1 MKKRCVAIVLSAGQ
15 GKRMGTSIQK
25 QYIELCGKPIICYC
39 LEAFEKSEIIDDVI
53 MVAGAGQEDYVT
65 EEIVNKYHFGKV
77 RAVVSGGK
85 ERYDSV
91 WNGLKAVRD
100 GMAGEEAKEGYVYI
114 HDGARP
120 FVDEEIIKR
129 AYTCVEENRACV
141 AGMPSKDTVKIV
153 DENQFAVTTP
163 ARKYVWNVQTPQ
175 VFETALI
182 TQAYEKLMQHDRE
195 NVTDDAM
202 VVEQEMQIPVKKNG
216 ETVLSGKNAFKL
228 YDTYGFPIDLTSEIL
243 EEKGLTYDEKGFEEA
258 QKEQRAKSEGTFGT
272 HNYSG
277 KDASVYDELD
287 AELSS
292 EFVGYD
298 QLEVE
303 SDVTAMTSE
312 TEVVD
317 ALTDGDKGTII
328 VAKTPFYA
336 TMGGQEADKGIICT
350 EDGEFVVEDVVK
362 LAGGK
367 FGHVGQVTKG
377 MIKVGDKVTLK
388 VDKENRALAE
398 NNHSATH
405 LLQKALRMVLGNHV
419 EQAGS
424 LNNAQRLRFDFT
436 HFSAMTAEELQKV
449 EDIVNEKIRENLPV
463 VIKNMPI
470 EEAKKT
476 GAAALFG
483 EKYGDIVRVVSMG
496 DFSIEFCGGTH
507 VKNTGNI
514 MAFKILSETGVA
526 AGVRRIEALTSKGLL
541 DYYSAQE
548 KKLHETAKL
557 LKATPEN
564 IEEKVSHLMNENKAL
579 KGEVESLKSKLAKDA
594 MGDVMNQVEEVKGV
608 KFLATSLEGVD
619 MNGLRDLGDQLKEKL
634 GEGVILLASVND
646 GKVSLMATATD
657 GAMKQGAHAGNLIKA
672 VAKLVGGGGGGRP
685 NMAQAGGKNPAG
697 VEDALK
703 AAKEALEGQ
712 LA

>member
-1 MKKRCVAIVLSAGQ
+1 MTDRKTDIRNWKKRKDFI
-15 GKRMGTSIQK
+15 
-25 QYIELCGKPIICYC
+25 
-39 LEAFEKSEIIDDVI
+39 FNVI
-53 MVAGAGQEDYVT
+53 A
-65 EEIVNKYHFGKV
+65 K
-77 RAVVSGGK
+77 
-85 ERYDSV
+85 
-91 WNGLKAVRD
+91 
-100 GMAGEEAKEGYVYI
+100 EEAQFNKTIDQGLSI
-114 HDGARP
+114 LADM
-120 FVDEEIIKR
+120 EE
-129 AYTCVEENRACV
+129 
-141 AGMPSKDTVKIV
+141 
-153 DENQFAVTTP
+153 
-163 ARKYVWNVQTPQ
+163 
-175 VFETALI
+175 
-182 TQAYEKLMQHDRE
+182 
-195 NVTDDAM
+195 
-202 VVEQEMQIPVKKNG
+202 EMKKNG
-216 ETVLSGKNAFKL
+216 ENVLSGKNAFKL

-564 IEEKVSHLMNENKAL
+564 IEEKVSHLMNENKVL

-608 KFLATSLEGVD
+608 KFLAISLEGVD